1 MVAKTMWIEKK
12 VEKRR
17 IDMTRR
23 DAEEVGFKETPYE
36 TMMLIVVSRV
46 PQGQMTHSAAQAAAA
61 AGTAEL

>member
-1 MVAKTMWIEKK
+1 
-12 VEKRR
+12 
-17 IDMTRR
+17 MTRR

-46 PQGQMTHSAAQAAAA
+46 PQGRMTHSAAQAAAA